1 MNVIR
6 QSAGSGVI
14 LLASVVLILCL
25 AGIIGVWSTKS
36 HMDVLG
42 DKVFE
47 AAEES
52 LAFMDEKLDRIEGA
66 FKNSHRRVGLL
77 SKRVNRLPQK
87 ETEAKAEATSLLKT
101 LDEEVFEPL
110 KSAQTWL
117 DSTHA
122 VAVGVGKISEA
133 VASSKYAA
141 THEDAVGVVMAGQLQ
156 DVSEAVV
163 EILTT
168 LKEVRQGLIDIRDD
182 VLSARRIA
190 LMIVARLAQVEKRM
204 ANLCGRIETFHT
216 RVGEMKGEIAA
227 VRDNFQWWTMLG
239 AVLVTLLLV
248 WFAASQIGMVLHG
261 WSLAKRQPQ

>member
-6 QSAGSGVI
+6 RSAGSGVI
-14 LLASVVLILCL
+14 LLASVVLILCF

-36 HMDVLG
+36 RIDVLG

-47 AAEES
+47 AAEDS

-66 FKNSHRRVGLL
+66 FKNGHRRVGLL
-77 SKRVNRLPQK
+77 SKGVNRLPQK
-87 ETEAKAEATSLLKT
+87 EAEAKEEATSLLKA
-101 LDEEVFEPL
+101 LDEEVFGPL
-110 KSAQTWL
+110 KSAQMWL

-122 VAVGVGKISEA
+122 V
-133 VASSKYAA
+133 
-141 THEDAVGVVMAGQLQ
+141 
-156 DVSEAVV
+156 AVV

-182 VLSARRIA
+182 VLSARRIV

-204 ANLCGRIETFHT
+204 ANLCGRIERFHA
-216 RVGEMKGEIAA
+216 RVVEMKGEIAA
-227 VRDNFQWWTMLG
+227 VRDTSQWWTMLG
-239 AVLVTLLLV
+239 AVLATLLLA

>member
-6 QSAGSGVI
+6 RSAGSGVI
-14 LLASVVLILCL
+14 LLASVVLILCF

-36 HMDVLG
+36 RIDVLG

-47 AAEES
+47 AAEDS

-66 FKNSHRRVGLL
+66 FKNGHRRVGLL
-77 SKRVNRLPQK
+77 SKGVNRLPQK
-87 ETEAKAEATSLLKT
+87 EAEAKEEATSLLKA
-101 LDEEVFEPL
+101 LDEEVFGPL

-122 VAVGVGKISEA
+122 V
-133 VASSKYAA
+133 
-141 THEDAVGVVMAGQLQ
+141 
-156 DVSEAVV
+156 AVV

-182 VLSARRIA
+182 VLSARRIV

-204 ANLCGRIETFHT
+204 ANLCGRIERFHA
-216 RVGEMKGEIAA
+216 RVVEMKGEIAA
-227 VRDNFQWWTMLG
+227 VRDTSQWWTMLG
-239 AVLVTLLLV
+239 AVLATLLLA

>member
-6 QSAGSGVI
+6 RSAGSGVI
-14 LLASVVLILCL
+14 LLASVVLILCF

-36 HMDVLG
+36 RIDVLG

-47 AAEES
+47 AAEDS

-66 FKNSHRRVGLL
+66 FRNSHRRVGLL
-77 SKRVNRLPQK
+77 SKGVNRLPQK
-87 ETEAKAEATSLLKT
+87 EAETKAEAASLLKT

-122 VAVGVGKISEA
+122 VAVGVGKVSEA
-133 VASSKYAA
+133 VVSSKYAA
-141 THEDAVGVVMAGQLQ
+141 SHEDSVGVVMAGQLQ
-156 DVSEAVV
+156 DVSEAVAGM
-163 EILTT
+163 LTT
-168 LKEVRQGLIDIRDD
+168 LKEVRQGLIDIRTD

-190 LMIVARLAQVEKRM
+190 LTIVARLAQVEKRM
-204 ANLCGRIETFHT
+204 EDICGRIERFHA
-216 RVGEMKGEIAA
+216 RVAGMKGEIAA
-227 VRDNFQWWTMLG
+227 VRGDFRWWTMLG
-239 AVLVTLLLV
+239 AVLVTLLLI

-261 WSLAKRQPQ
+261 WSLAKRQPR